1 MSDFYTEQLIKKQT
15 TGKDR
20 MIKILLILLT
30 VVSVL
35 IIFIFPF
42 GIILPVAL
50 IALDVFMFQRMDV
63 EYEYLFVNG
72 DLDIDKIMHK
82 ARRKRVC
89 SVNINDVEMFRKKSL
104 YVTRENAVKL
114 KKNEYFIA
122 DLIGLK
128 MISDEG
134 EDLGELTDVLQTG
147 ANDVYVISKEG
158 ADDILLPA
166 IKDCVK
172 QVDIEGGTMQVHLL
186 DGLRDLNSRREET

>member
-20 MIKILLILLT
+20 MIKILLIFLT

-89 SVNINDVEMFRKKSL
+89 SVNINDVEILAPADSSDFSPASTALHRRI
-104 YVTRENAVKL
+104 REMRDSIR
-114 KKNEYFIA
+114 ERRRRI
-122 DLIGLK
+122 
-128 MISDEG
+128 
-134 EDLGELTDVLQTG
+134 T
-147 ANDVYVISKEG
+147 
-158 ADDILLPA
+158 
-166 IKDCVK
+166 
-172 QVDIEGGTMQVHLL
+172 HLHPEARTYMPL
-186 DGLRDLNSRREET
+186 

>member
-82 ARRKRVC
+82 TRRKRVC
-89 SVNINDVEMFRKKSL
+89 SVNINDVEILAPADSGDARQYQRAKTQDYTSASGSKNVYALVVNEKGVLKKILFEPNDSIVEGFFLMAPRKVVRKK
-104 YVTRENAVKL
+104 
-114 KKNEYFIA
+114 
-122 DLIGLK
+122 
-128 MISDEG
+128 
-134 EDLGELTDVLQTG
+134 
-147 ANDVYVISKEG
+147 
-158 ADDILLPA
+158 
-166 IKDCVK
+166 
-172 QVDIEGGTMQVHLL
+172 
-186 DGLRDLNSRREET
+186 

>member
-50 IALDVFMFQRMDV
+50 IALFQRMDV

-89 SVNINDVEMFRKKSL
+89 SVNINDVEILAPADSGDARQYQRAKTQDYTSASGSKNVYALVVNEKGVLKKILFEPNDSIVEGFFLMAPRKVVRKK
-104 YVTRENAVKL
+104 
-114 KKNEYFIA
+114 
-122 DLIGLK
+122 
-128 MISDEG
+128 
-134 EDLGELTDVLQTG
+134 
-147 ANDVYVISKEG
+147 
-158 ADDILLPA
+158 
-166 IKDCVK
+166 
-172 QVDIEGGTMQVHLL
+172 
-186 DGLRDLNSRREET
+186 

>member
-1 MSDFYTEQLIKKQT
+1 MGVFFFYRSMLQYRYNVNVGGRDKSDFYTEQLIKKQT

-89 SVNINDVEMFRKKSL
+89 SVNINDVEILAPADSGDARQYQRAKTQDYTSASGSKNVYALVVNEKGVLKKILFEPNDTIVEGFFLMAPRKVVRKK
-104 YVTRENAVKL
+104 
-114 KKNEYFIA
+114 
-122 DLIGLK
+122 
-128 MISDEG
+128 
-134 EDLGELTDVLQTG
+134 
-147 ANDVYVISKEG
+147 
-158 ADDILLPA
+158 
-166 IKDCVK
+166 
-172 QVDIEGGTMQVHLL
+172 
-186 DGLRDLNSRREET
+186 

>member
-89 SVNINDVEMFRKKSL
+89 SVNINDVE
-104 YVTRENAVKL
+104 
-114 KKNEYFIA
+114 
-122 DLIGLK
+122 
-128 MISDEG
+128 
-134 EDLGELTDVLQTG
+134 
-147 ANDVYVISKEG
+147 
-158 ADDILLPA
+158 ILA
-166 IKDCVK
+166 
-172 QVDIEGGTMQVHLL
+172 HLHPEARTYMPL
-186 DGLRDLNSRREET
+186 

>member
-89 SVNINDVEMFRKKSL
+89 SVNINDVEIARQYQRAKTQDYTSASGSKNVYALVVNEKGVLKKILFEPNDTIVEGFFLMAPRKVVRKK
-104 YVTRENAVKL
+104 
-114 KKNEYFIA
+114 
-122 DLIGLK
+122 
-128 MISDEG
+128 
-134 EDLGELTDVLQTG
+134 
-147 ANDVYVISKEG
+147 
-158 ADDILLPA
+158 
-166 IKDCVK
+166 
-172 QVDIEGGTMQVHLL
+172 
-186 DGLRDLNSRREET
+186 

>member
-1 MSDFYTEQLIKKQT
+1 MDDMLRVGVISSTHGVRGEVKVYPTTDDVNRFKKLKTVILDLGRGEQMTLNIESVKFFKN
-15 TGKDR
+15 
-20 MIKILLILLT
+20 MVILK
-30 VVSVL
+30 
-35 IIFIFPF
+35 FK
-42 GIILPVAL
+42 GY
-50 IALDVFMFQRMDV
+50 D
-63 EYEYLFVNG
+63 
-72 DLDIDKIMHK
+72 
-82 ARRKRVC
+82 
-89 SVNINDVEMFRKKSL
+89 NINDVEMFRKKSL

-186 DGLRDLNSRREET
+186 DGLRDLNSRREEA